1 MKGTLL
7 RSEGVVLRYVNY
19 GEADR
24 IVSIFT
30 APWGITKGF
39 ARSARTSRKR
49 FGPALEPFTQA
60 LFHWRQGR
68 GELWTLQEAEL
79 ITPRSGLRSD
89 LDRLALASYGVE
101 LVELLAADAEDHQRI
116 YELFCSYL
124 DYLEGGGDHA
134 VARLL
139 FELRL
144 IYLLGYIPHLL
155 HCSECLKIF
164 TNEPVRFDFRRGGSL
179 CRDCAGTNDLEVGL
193 GSIGSLA
200 RSLRISHQ
208 QFEGFKLGAT
218 TIHDARM
225 LLSEVLRQILPREP
239 NSLKF
244 LARLGARES

>member
-1 MKGTLL
+1 MNGSL
-7 RSEGVVLRYVNY
+7 RRGEGVVLRYVNY

-24 IVSIFT
+24 IVSVFS
-30 APWGITKGF
+30 ASWGITKGF
-39 ARSARTSRKR
+39 ARSARNSRKR

-60 LFHWRQGR
+60 VFHWRQGR
-68 GELWTLQEAEL
+68 GDLWTLQEADL
-79 ITPRSGLRSD
+79 ITSRCGLRTD

-116 YELFCSYL
+116 YELLCSYL
-124 DYLEGGGDHA
+124 DYLAGGGDLA

-144 IYLLGYIPHLL
+144 VYLLGYIPHLL

-164 TNEPVRFDFRRGGSL
+164 ADERVCFDFQRGGSL
-179 CRDCAGTNDLEVGL
+179 CRDCAGATDLEVGL

-200 RSLRISHQ
+200 RSLRVSHQ

-218 TIHDARM
+218 TIRDARM
-225 LLSEVLRQILPREP
+225 LLAQVLRQILPREP

-244 LARLGARES
+244 LARLGACES

>member
-1 MKGTLL
+1 MKGATL

-24 IVSIFT
+24 IVSVFS
-30 APWGITKGF
+30 ASWGIKKGF

-60 LFHWRQGR
+60 VFHWRQGR
-68 GELWTLQEAEL
+68 GDLWMLQEADL
-79 ITPRSGLRSD
+79 ITPRSGLRID
-89 LDRLALASYGVE
+89 LDRLALAGYGVE
-101 LVELLAADAEDHQRI
+101 LVELLAAEVEDHQRI
-116 YELFCSYL
+116 YELLCSYL
-124 DYLEGGGDHA
+124 DFLDAGGDPA

-144 IYLLGYIPHLL
+144 VYLLGYIPHLL

-164 TNEPVRFDFRRGGSL
+164 DHEPVRFDYRRGGCL
-179 CRDCAGTNDLEVGL
+179 CLDCAGANDLEVGL

-208 QFEGFKLGAT
+208 QFDGFKLGKT
-218 TIHDARM
+218 TIRDAGM
-225 LLSEVLRQILPREP
+225 LLTQVLRQILPREP

-244 LARLGARES
+244 LARLSARES